1 MTLVALTGSTGF
13 IGQHLLDE
21 LPKRGYRVRVLLRRP
36 AAQEMPFGGAV
47 IGDLTRPQNLKAAL
61 TGVDYVIH
69 SAAGSS
75 PMSGQPEDDFRRLDT
90 QATMNLA
97 LAAERARIKRFVF
110 FSSVRAQVG
119 PSASKVISEADEPQ
133 PNDAYGRSKLAAE
146 QALSELG
153 IDWVAVRPVLV
164 FGRGVK
170 GNFATLMRLARSP
183 YPLPLRALDARRS
196 LLSVQNLADAVDT
209 VLACDGTLRRAF
221 LVADDDPLTVPEIIQ
236 AMREGLGRPRRLF
249 SVPAKLLETALRL
262 GGREDWIPRLT
273 GPLVVDTSAIKR
285 LGWAPRLGSRT
296 ALRNLMSE

>member
-21 LPKRGYRVRVLLRRP
+21 LPKRGYRIRVLLRRP
-36 AAQEMPFGGAV
+36 AAQEMPFDGAV
-47 IGDLTRPQNLKAAL
+47 IGDLARPQNLRAAL
-61 TGVDYVIH
+61 AGVDYVIH

-119 PSASKVISEADEPQ
+119 PTASKMISEADEPQ
-133 PNDAYGRSKLAAE
+133 PIDAYGRSKLAAE
-146 QALSELG
+146 QALFALG
-153 IDWVAVRPVLV
+153 IDWVAIRPVLV
-164 FGRGVK
+164 FGRGAK

-183 YPLPLRALDARRS
+183 YPLPLRALNARRS
-196 LLSVQNLADAVDT
+196 LLSVQNLADAVET
-209 VLACDGTLRRAF
+209 VLAHDGNLRRPF
-221 LVADDDPLTVPEIIQ
+221 LVADDDPLTLPEIIQ
-236 AMREGLGRPRRLF
+236 AMRAGLGSPQRLF
-249 SVPAKLLETALRL
+249 SVPAKLLEAALRL

-285 LGWAPRLGSRT
+285 LGWAPHLGSRT
-296 ALRNLMSE
+296 ALRNLMLE